1 MPARISRRR
10 VLQAAAASAAVLRG
24 SLHAQD
30 DVGWG
35 EVDTILARIQP
46 PSFPGRDFD
55 VTRYGAVSGGQT
67 DSTEA
72 IRRAI
77 GECSAAG
84 GGRVIVPRGVFLTGP
99 VHLKSNVHLHLD
111 DQATLLFS
119 RDPMHYLPAVYS
131 RWEGVEL
138 MNYSACVYADN
149 VENIAITGAGTL
161 DGNSDCEEAWWVW
174 NPNSNCAPSPGPR
187 AQTADRDRL
196 FEMGARDVPVAER
209 VFGEGSKLRPCLVQF
224 CHSKNILIEGLTM
237 KNSPMWVTNPVLC
250 SNVTVRGIQVVS
262 HGPNSDG
269 CDPDS
274 SRDVLI
280 EGCTFDTG
288 DDCIAIKS
296 GRNQDGRRVGVAS
309 ENIVIR
315 DCRMKDGHGGVTIG
329 SEMSGG
335 VRRVFA
341 ENCRMDSPNLQ
352 QALRFKTNAMRGG
365 TIEDVFFRGITVGQV
380 SNAVLQVDCQYEE
393 GANGPERPIVRG
405 IRLAE
410 VTCQKSRYALQLR
423 GLAASPIQDI
433 HLEDCTFNGVAEAN
447 VVENVRTLEANRVR
461 INGEPFEV

>member
-1 MPARISRRR
+1 MAGHLTRRR
-10 VLQAAAASAAVLRG
+10 LLQTAAAAPLWT
-24 SLHAQD
+24 LHAQGD
-30 DVGWG
+30 STWN
-35 EVDTILARIQP
+35 EVPAILARIQP
-46 PSFPGRDFD
+46 PTFRKRDFD
-55 VTRYGAVSGGQT
+55 VTRYGAVTGGKT
-67 DSTEA
+67 DSTDA
-72 IRRAI
+72 IQRAI
-77 GECSAAG
+77 DECSGTG
-84 GGRVIVPRGVFLTGP
+84 GGRVIVPAGVFLTGS
-99 VHLKSNVHLHLD
+99 VHLKSNVHLYLD
-111 DQATLLFS
+111 DRATLLFS
-119 RDPMHYLPAVYS
+119 RDPKQFLPAVYT

-138 MNYSACVYADN
+138 MNYAACVYADS
-149 VENIAITGAGTL
+149 VENIALTGAGTL

-174 NPNSNCAPSPGPR
+174 NPNSNCAPRPGPR
-187 AQTADRDRL
+187 AQTADRNRL
-196 FEMGARDVPVAER
+196 FERGDRDVPAAER

-224 CHSKNILIEGLTM
+224 CHSKNILIEGLTL
-237 KNSPMWVTNPVLC
+237 KRSPMWVTNPVLC

-280 EGCTFDTG
+280 DGCTFDTG

-296 GRNQDGRRVGVAS
+296 GRNRDGRRVGAPS

-315 DCRMKDGHGGVTIG
+315 NCRMKDGHGGVTIG

-341 ENCRMDSPNLQ
+341 ENCQMDSPNLQ
-352 QALRFKTNAMRGG
+352 QALRFKTNAVRGG
-365 TIEDVFFRGITVGQV
+365 TIEEVFFRDITVGQV

-393 GANGPERPIVRG
+393 GANGPERPVVRG
-405 IRLAE
+405 IHLAK

-423 GLAASPIQDI
+423 GLAASPIRDI

-447 VVENVRTLEANRVR
+447 VVENVQKLEASRVR
-461 INGEPFEV
+461 INGEPYEA